1 MAHDTKADTEAEPML
16 EGRLAAAESE
26 IGTLKTQ
33 VSQSKDE
40 LFQVKVVVIAII
52 LVGIATLVGAA
63 FLDGRPGPM
72 PSNHDASVEQ
82 LLRPGVHCYDSAQ
95 ERGAARQR
103 ALEAIDRKRWEYD
116 WAFEHPPAGGYPLS
130 APGPAPV
137 KQLEVWDTPRG
148 ASWDAALC
156 FEIVQP
162 V

>member
-1 MAHDTKADTEAEPML
+1 MAHDTKTDTEAEPML

-26 IGTLKTQ
+26 IEALKTQ
-33 VSQSKDE
+33 ASQSKDE
-40 LFQVKVVVIAII
+40 MFHLKVVVIAII
-52 LVGIATLVGAA
+52 FMGIAMLVLTAWFDSRSGE
-63 FLDGRPGPM
+63 M

-116 WAFEHPPAGGYPLS
+116 WALEHPPAGGYPLS
-130 APGPAPV
+130 APGPAPI

-148 ASWDAALC
+148 ASWDAARC
-156 FEIVQP
+156 FEVVQP
-162 V
+162 G

>member
-1 MAHDTKADTEAEPML
+1 MAHDTKADIEAEPTL

-26 IGTLKTQ
+26 IETLKTQ

-52 LVGIATLVGAA
+52 FMGIAMLVGAA

-116 WAFEHPPAGGYPLS
+116 WALEHPPVGGYPLS

-162 V
+162 A